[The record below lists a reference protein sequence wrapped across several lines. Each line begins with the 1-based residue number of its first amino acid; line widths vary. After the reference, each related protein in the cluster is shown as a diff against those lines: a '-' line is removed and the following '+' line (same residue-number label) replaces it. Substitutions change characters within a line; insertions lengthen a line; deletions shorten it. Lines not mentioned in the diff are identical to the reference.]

1 MLTKNDLVQI
11 RGVVKEEVGVVDRKL
26 SAKIEGVDKK
36 FDPIHKEL
44 KKQGGMLETHGG
56 MLNQIGGILKQHG
69 KLLRSLKKDQKT
81 MLNLLDGEQ
90 MQQRKRL
97 KRVEEHL
104 GISSIPA

>member
-26 SAKIEGVDKK
+26 SAKIEGVDKR

-44 KKQGGMLETHGG
+44 KK
-56 MLNQIGGILKQHG
+56 HG